1 MKAKE
6 RAVVLIEMA
15 ENHTRAL
22 ENGLNR
28 RFPHEQLLKITER
41 IFATLDELQDLV
53 EVEDDPFQTRT
64 GFLQ

>member
-1 MKAKE
+1 
-6 RAVVLIEMA
+6 
-15 ENHTRAL
+15 L

-28 RFPHEQLLKITER
+28 RFPHDQLLKVTER